1 MRDAFK
7 KKLASLKLA
16 GVVRANNAGCL
27 DACESGVA
35 VVVYPEQIWYGG
47 VQVSDVDEIV
57 QQHVLKGQV
66 VERLLLPGQSTTAL
80 PPLGGGETE
89 GG

>member
-35 VVVYPEQIWYGG
+35 VVIYPEQIWYGG

-80 PPLGGGETE
+80 PPLPRGKAEE
-89 GG
+89 

>member
-16 GVVRANNAGCL
+16 GTVRANNAGCL
-27 DACESGVA
+27 DTCESGVA
-35 VVVYPEQIWYGG
+35 VVVYPEQVWYGG

-57 QQHVLKGQV
+57 QRHVLQGEV
-66 VERLLLPGQSTTAL
+66 VDRLLMPGQSVPAL
-80 PPLGGGETE
+80 PPLPGWEAE
-89 GG
+89 E